1 MSSQCNFT
9 KTSLDGL
16 YKIKYNPIEDNR
28 GFFNRLFCNE
38 KFKAL
43 GLKEPI
49 SQINKSFTKIKGTV
63 RGMHYQNF
71 PYTETKIISCNK
83 GEIFD
88 VVIDIRKN
96 SSTFLKWHAEILSEN
111 NNYGLYVPEGF
122 AHGFQT
128 LTDSCELIYL
138 HTKAYNSEYEGA
150 INVLDPLISIKWP
163 LKISEIS
170 NRDKKHVMIN
180 EKFKGI
186 KIL

>member
-63 RGMHYQNF
+63 RGMHYQTHPF
-71 PYTETKIISCNK
+71 
-83 GEIFD
+83 GEIKIVSCLRGAVFD
-88 VVIDIRKN
+88 VAVDLREN
-96 SSTFLKWHAEILSEN
+96 SPTFLKWYGVRLSED
-111 NNYGLYVPEGF
+111 GFQSLVIPRGF

-128 LTDSCELIYL
+128 LTEDCHLLYFHSTK
-138 HTKAYNSEYEGA
+138 HTPEAEGIVNA
-150 INVLDPLISIKWP
+150 LDPAVGVDWP
-163 LKISEIS
+163 LSISQQS
-170 NRDKKHVMIN
+170 DRDKNQPMLMGV
-180 EKFKGI
+180 FKG
-186 KIL
+186 LET